1 MLFFEKM
8 KNHNF
13 VTLLKNHLTPHASS
27 GIISLA
33 PNSKL
38 KERTRRE
45 SVRIEL
51 EQLKSGKEINSTD
64 LTCQCSDKLVYSVF

>member
-1 MLFFEKM
+1 MIMQIEKM

-33 PNSKL
+33 PNS
-38 KERTRRE
+38 
-45 SVRIEL
+45 S
-51 EQLKSGKEINSTD
+51 LKSAPDAEVSG
-64 LTCQCSDKLVYSVF
+64 